1 MPYNEA
7 EQSFYSDIKQK
18 RLAASGIHSKK
29 GSRGYVGKMLFSTDL
44 MSRKEK
50 YNHRKAGKIQVS
62 NLYSEVLTID
72 DFEQLEVEDQK
83 NRMQYWRSNY
93 SNKEIQE
100 KMGIKNTPFYN
111 IVKRLDL
118 PKAPRT
124 NGPQAKKARTAK
136 AKTAVNKK
144 TLLDYAAIEP
154 YDQLE
159 FAPEAPPQ
167 APQAPSEAPPASV
180 QELLFE
186 GLHIVY
192 NGTYTAESI
201 QKKLSKIDLLID
213 GEPEE
218 FYIEFKLVQK
228 QTH

>member
-1 MPYNEA
+1 MQYNEA
-7 EQSFYSDIKQK
+7 EQAFYSDIREKK
-18 RLAASGIHSKK
+18 KAASGVHSKT
-29 GSRGYVGKMLFSTDL
+29 GSRGYVGKMLFPSDI

-50 YNHRKAGKIQVS
+50 YNHRKAGKVQVS
-62 NLYSEVLTID
+62 NLYEEVLTVD
-72 DFEQLEVEDQK
+72 QFEELETEDQK
-83 NRMQYWRSNY
+83 NRLHYWRNNY
-93 SNKEIQE
+93 SNKDIQA
-100 KMGIKNTPFYN
+100 KMGIGNAQFYR

-118 PKAPRT
+118 PKAARINKQEKPKR
-124 NGPQAKKARTAK
+124 KATA
-136 AKTAVNKK
+136 KK
-144 TLLDYAAIEP
+144 TLLDYAAIESQQS
-154 YDQLE
+154 QLE
-159 FAPEAPPQ
+159 FAPEALP
-167 APQAPSEAPPASV
+167 EAPPAPPEAIPAPV

-228 QTH
+228 QTN

>member
-1 MPYNEA
+1 MQYNEA
-7 EQSFYSDIKQK
+7 EQAFYSDIREKK
-18 RLAASGIHSKK
+18 KAASGVHSKT
-29 GSRGYVGKMLFSTDL
+29 GSRGYVGKMLFPSDI

-50 YNHRKAGKIQVS
+50 YNHRKAGKVQVS
-62 NLYSEVLTID
+62 NLYEEVLTVD
-72 DFEQLEVEDQK
+72 EFEQLEIEDQK

-93 SNKEIQE
+93 SNKEIQK
-100 KMGIKNTPFYN
+100 KMGIANTPFYK
-111 IVKRLDL
+111 IVKKLDL

-124 NGPQAKKARTAK
+124 NGPQMKKPRKATA
-136 AKTAVNKK
+136 TAKK
-144 TLLDYAAIEP
+144 TLLDYAAIESQQS
-154 YDQLE
+154 QLE
-159 FAPEAPPQ
+159 FAPEAPP
-167 APQAPSEAPPASV
+167 APPEAIPAPV

-228 QTH
+228 QTN